1 MYLSFRN
8 HDLSFT
14 TMNSW
19 KMYYFNDVG
28 YPVNS
33 WKKGYL
39 QHRIFHGPSPL
50 LQAGDGPGQRR
61 ERRRVGRRAFDGV
74 AEYLGG
80 ERILGIS
87 AWEFGDLVMQK
98 NHGQWWWMIVYDG

>member
-1 MYLSFRN
+1 
-8 HDLSFT
+8 
-14 TMNSW
+14 MNEW
-19 KMYYFNDVG
+19 
-28 YPVNS
+28 
-33 WKKGYL
+33 
-39 QHRIFHGPSPL
+39 RAIFSIEFSMALL
-50 LQAGDGPGQRR
+50 LQAGDLRGRRR

-98 NHGQWWWMIVYDG
+98 SMVSDG